1 MQDKILAAIGL
12 NTDTCETLLA
22 QLRSQHTA
30 IFTTLDTPSDPTT
43 QRNELA
49 NLLLTA
55 ELLTEQLREQVDGIT
70 ALLLRGKR

>member
-1 MQDKILAAIGL
+1 MSDKILAAISL
-12 NTDTCETLLA
+12 NTDSCDTLLA

-30 IFTTLDTPSDPTT
+30 IFTTLDTPTDSTK
-43 QRNELA
+43 QRNELS

-55 ELLTEQLREQVDGIT
+55 ELLTEQLREQLDGIT